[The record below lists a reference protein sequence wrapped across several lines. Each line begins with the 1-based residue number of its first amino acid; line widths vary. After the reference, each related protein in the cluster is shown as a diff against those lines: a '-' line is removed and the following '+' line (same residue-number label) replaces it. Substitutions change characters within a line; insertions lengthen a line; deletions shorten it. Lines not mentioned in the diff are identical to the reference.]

1 MQSHLY
7 EFFVHA
13 QTGSKKTPIVPWLK
27 QTRRD
32 LCLCFDCME
41 EYHTLVENAF
51 NCNPNFFGNNKLQ
64 MKKVVYESDVRRLE
78 NYLDKVLEDVEKGKG
93 NTGIGAG
100 GEAEDASFLQTQSA
114 VSLKKVLECPLVEL
128 MRYPRLL
135 LRKNLSKL
143 LVDAFKVLQDVDQS
157 LEITEKYP
165 GVYLLLVHP
174 EYEVCFLYLLL
185 YIGLE

>member
-13 QTGSKKTPIVPWLK
+13 PTGSQKTPVVPWIK
-27 QTRRD
+27 QAKRD

-51 NCNPNFFGNNKLQ
+51 ESNPDFFSSNKLQ
-64 MKKVVYESDVRRLE
+64 MKRVVYESDVNRLE
-78 NYLDKVLEDVEKGKG
+78 SCLANVLKDVDKG
-93 NTGIGAG
+93 NVAG
-100 GEAEDASFLQTQSA
+100 PGEEVEDASSLQTQSA
-114 VSLKKVLECPLVEL
+114 VSLKKILECPLVEL
-128 MRYPRLL
+128 MMYPRLL

-143 LVDAFKVLQDVDQS
+143 LVDGFKILQDVDQS

-174 EYEVCFLYLLL
+174 EYEVCFVYFLW
-185 YIGLE
+185 

>member
-13 QTGSKKTPIVPWLK
+13 PTGSQKTPVVPWIK
-27 QTRRD
+27 QAKRD

-51 NCNPNFFGNNKLQ
+51 ESNPDFFSSTKLQ
-64 MKKVVYESDVRRLE
+64 MKRVVYESDVNRLE
-78 NYLDKVLEDVEKGKG
+78 SCLANVLKDVDKG
-93 NTGIGAG
+93 NVAG
-100 GEAEDASFLQTQSA
+100 PGEEVEDASSLQTQSA
-114 VSLKKVLECPLVEL
+114 VSLKKILECPLVEL
-128 MRYPRLL
+128 MMYPRLL

-143 LVDAFKVLQDVDQS
+143 LVDGFKILQDVDQS

-174 EYEVCFLYLLL
+174 EYEVCFVYFLW
-185 YIGLE
+185 

>member
-13 QTGSKKTPIVPWLK
+13 PTGSQKTPVVPWIK
-27 QTRRD
+27 QAKRD

-51 NCNPNFFGNNKLQ
+51 ESNPDFFNSNKLQ
-64 MKKVVYESDVRRLE
+64 MKRVVYESDVSRLE
-78 NYLDKVLEDVEKGKG
+78 SCLAKVLKDVDKGKG
-93 NTGIGAG
+93 SSVAG
-100 GEAEDASFLQTQSA
+100 PGEEAEDASSLQTQSA
-114 VSLKKVLECPLVEL
+114 VSLKKILECPLVEL
-128 MRYPRLL
+128 MMYPRLL

-143 LVDAFKVLQDVDQS
+143 LVDGFKILQDVDQS

-174 EYEVCFLYLLL
+174 EYEVCFVYLLW
-185 YIGLE
+185 